1 MGIVYKSS
9 VKKKFNTKVIHSG
22 HSSDNETGAVMPPI
36 HLSSTFKQNKPGDFQ
51 YEYARTKNPSRDILE
66 KLLASIES
74 GKQAFAFSSGM
85 AAINT
90 VCDLFGENYHVI
102 CSDDVYGGTRRLFDK
117 VKTNIDV
124 TYVDFD
130 TNVNWDDIVTERT
143 KFVWAETPSN
153 PLMKIIDIK
162 NTAEIAHGFNL
173 PVICDNTFASP
184 YNQRPLEL
192 GADLVVSSSTKY
204 LGGHSDIVGGS
215 IVIKDQDLYAE
226 KISYLQNAV
235 GAIPSPFD
243 CYLLTRSIKTLSV
256 RMQKHNENGEKVANF
271 LESHPKVIKIH
282 YPGTDQKYKS
292 IASKQ
297 MSGFGG
303 MMSIVL
309 DTNLEGVNKFLSHLK
324 IFTLAESLG
333 GVESLIEHPA
343 IMTHASI
350 EKKIRDS
357 LGISDSLLRLSVG
370 IEDVEDIID
379 DLNQALD
386 TI

>member
-1 MGIVYKSS
+1 M
-9 VKKKFNTKVIHSG
+9 KKKFNTKVIHSG
-22 HSSDNETGAVMPPI
+22 HGSDNETGAVMPPI

-74 GKQAFAFSSGM
+74 GKQAFTFSSGM

-117 VKTNIDV
+117 VKTNIDI

-162 NTAEIAHGFNL
+162 NTAEIAHDFNL

-297 MSGFGG
+297 MNGFGG

-309 DTNLEGVNKFLSHLK
+309 DTNLEGVNTFLSHLK

-350 EKKIRDS
+350 DKKIRDS
-357 LGISDSLLRLSVG
+357 LGISDNLLRLSVG

>member
-1 MGIVYKSS
+1 M
-9 VKKKFNTKVIHSG
+9 VKKKFSTKVIHSG
-22 HSSDNETGAVMPPI
+22 HGSDNETGAVMPPI

-130 TNVNWDDIVTERT
+130 TNVNWDDIVNDRT

-162 NTAEIAHGFNL
+162 NTAEIAHGFKL

-215 IVIKDQDLYAE
+215 IVIKDQDLYGE
-226 KISYLQNAV
+226 KIAYLQNAV

-256 RMQKHNENGEKVANF
+256 RMQKHNENGEKVASF
-271 LESHPKVIKIH
+271 LESHPKITKIH

-309 DTNLEGVNKFLSHLK
+309 DTNLEGVNTFLSNLK

-333 GVESLIEHPA
+333 GVESFIEHPA

-350 EKKIRDS
+350 DKKIRDS

-370 IEDVEDIID
+370 IEDVEDIIE
-379 DLNQALD
+379 DLKQALE

>member
-1 MGIVYKSS
+1 M
-9 VKKKFNTKVIHSG
+9 VKKKFSTKVIHSG
-22 HSSDNETGAVMPPI
+22 HGSDNETGAVMPPI

-51 YEYARTKNPSRDILE
+51 FEYARTKNPSRDILE

-74 GKQAFAFSSGM
+74 GEQAFAFSSGM

-117 VKTNIDV
+117 VKTNIDI

-130 TNVNWDDIVTERT
+130 TNVNWDDIVNDRT
-143 KFVWAETPSN
+143 KFVWVETPSN

-162 NTAEIAHGFNL
+162 NTAEISHGFNL

-184 YNQRPLEL
+184 FNQRPLEV

-215 IVIKDQDLYAE
+215 IVIKDQDLYGE
-226 KISYLQNAV
+226 KIAYLQNAV

-256 RMQKHNENGEKVANF
+256 RMQKHNENGEKVASF
-271 LESHPKVIKIH
+271 LESHPKITKIH

-292 IASKQ
+292 IAKKQ

-309 DTNLEGVNKFLSHLK
+309 DTNLEGVNTFLSNLK

-350 EKKIRDS
+350 DKKIRDS

-370 IEDVEDIID
+370 VEDVEDIIE
-379 DLNQALD
+379 DLKQALE

>member
-1 MGIVYKSS
+1 M
-9 VKKKFNTKVIHSG
+9 KKKFNTKVIHSG
-22 HSSDNETGAVMPPI
+22 HGSDNETGAVMPPI

-292 IASKQ
+292 IASNQ

-309 DTNLEGVNKFLSHLK
+309 DTNLEGVNTFLSHLK

-350 EKKIRDS
+350 DKKIRDS

>member
-1 MGIVYKSS
+1 M
-9 VKKKFNTKVIHSG
+9 VKKKFSTKVIHSG
-22 HSSDNETGAVMPPI
+22 HGSDKETGAVMPPI

-130 TNVNWDDIVTERT
+130 TNVNWDDIVNDRT

-162 NTAEIAHGFNL
+162 NTAEIAHGFKL

-215 IVIKDQDLYAE
+215 IVIKDQDLYGE
-226 KISYLQNAV
+226 KIAYLQNAV

-256 RMQKHNENGEKVANF
+256 RMQKHNENGEKVASF
-271 LESHPKVIKIH
+271 LESHPKITKIH

-309 DTNLEGVNKFLSHLK
+309 DTNLEGVNTFLSNLK

-350 EKKIRDS
+350 DKKIRDS

-370 IEDVEDIID
+370 IEDVEDIIE
-379 DLNQALD
+379 DLKQALE

>member
-1 MGIVYKSS
+1 M
-9 VKKKFNTKVIHSG
+9 VKKKFSTKVIHSG
-22 HSSDNETGAVMPPI
+22 HGSDNETGAVMPPI

-74 GKQAFAFSSGM
+74 GEQAFAFSSGM

-130 TNVNWDDIVTERT
+130 TNVNWDDIVNDRT

-162 NTAEIAHGFNL
+162 NTAEIAHGFKL

-215 IVIKDQDLYAE
+215 IVIKDQDLYGE
-226 KISYLQNAV
+226 KIAYLQNAV

-256 RMQKHNENGEKVANF
+256 RMQKHNENGEKVASF
-271 LESHPKVIKIH
+271 LESHPKITKIH

-309 DTNLEGVNKFLSHLK
+309 DTNLEGVNTFLSNLK

-350 EKKIRDS
+350 DKKIRDS

-370 IEDVEDIID
+370 IEDVEDIIE
-379 DLNQALD
+379 DLKQALE

>member
-1 MGIVYKSS
+1 M
-9 VKKKFNTKVIHSG
+9 KKKFNTKVIHSG
-22 HSSDNETGAVMPPI
+22 HGSDNETGAVMPPI

-130 TNVNWDDIVTERT
+130 TNVNWDDIVTEST

-162 NTAEIAHGFNL
+162 NTAETAHGFNL

>member
-1 MGIVYKSS
+1 M
-9 VKKKFNTKVIHSG
+9 KKKFNTKVIHSG
-22 HSSDNETGAVMPPI
+22 HGSDNETGAVMPPI

-117 VKTNIDV
+117 VKTNIDI

-143 KFVWAETPSN
+143 KFVWVETPSN

-162 NTAEIAHGFNL
+162 NTAEIAHDFNL

-215 IVIKDQDLYAE
+215 IVIKDQDQYAE

-297 MSGFGG
+297 MNGFGG

-309 DTNLEGVNKFLSHLK
+309 DTNLEGVNTFLSHLK

-350 EKKIRDS
+350 DKKIRDS

>member
-1 MGIVYKSS
+1 M
-9 VKKKFNTKVIHSG
+9 VKKKFSTKVIHSG
-22 HSSDNETGAVMPPI
+22 HGSDNETGAVMPPI

-74 GKQAFAFSSGM
+74 GEQAFAFSSGM

-130 TNVNWDDIVTERT
+130 TNVNWDDIVNDRT

-162 NTAEIAHGFNL
+162 NTAEIAHGFKL

-215 IVIKDQDLYAE
+215 IIIKDQDLYGE
-226 KISYLQNAV
+226 KIAYLQNAV

-256 RMQKHNENGEKVANF
+256 RMQKHNENGEKVASF
-271 LESHPKVIKIH
+271 LESHPKITKIH

-309 DTNLEGVNKFLSHLK
+309 DTNLEGVNTFLSNLK

-350 EKKIRDS
+350 DKKIRDS

-370 IEDVEDIID
+370 IEDVEDIIE
-379 DLNQALD
+379 DLKQALE

>member
-1 MGIVYKSS
+1 M
-9 VKKKFNTKVIHSG
+9 VKKKFSTKVIHSG
-22 HSSDNETGAVMPPI
+22 HGSDNETGAVMPPI

-74 GKQAFAFSSGM
+74 GERAFAFSSGM

-130 TNVNWDDIVTERT
+130 TNVNWDDIVNDRT

-162 NTAEIAHGFNL
+162 NTAEIAHGFKL

-215 IVIKDQDLYAE
+215 IVIKDQDLYGE
-226 KISYLQNAV
+226 KIAYLQNAV

-256 RMQKHNENGEKVANF
+256 RMQKHNENGEKIAGF
-271 LESHPKVIKIH
+271 LESHPKITKIH

-309 DTNLEGVNKFLSHLK
+309 DTNLEGINTFLSNLK

-350 EKKIRDS
+350 DKKIRDS

-370 IEDVEDIID
+370 IEDVEDIIE
-379 DLNQALD
+379 DLKQALE

>member
-1 MGIVYKSS
+1 M
-9 VKKKFNTKVIHSG
+9 KKKFNTKVIHSG
-22 HSSDNETGAVMPPI
+22 HGSDNETGAVMPPI

-309 DTNLEGVNKFLSHLK
+309 DTNLEGVNTFLSHLK

-350 EKKIRDS
+350 DKKIRDS
-357 LGISDSLLRLSVG
+357 LGISDSLIRLSVG

>member
-1 MGIVYKSS
+1 

-22 HSSDNETGAVMPPI
+22 HGSDNETGAVMPPI

-66 KLLASIES
+66 KLLASLES
-74 GKQAFAFSSGM
+74 GTQAFAFSSGM

-90 VCDLFGENYHVI
+90 VCDLFGENYHVV
-102 CSDDVYGGTRRLFDK
+102 CSDDVYGGTRRLFDR

-130 TNVNWDDIVTERT
+130 SNVNWDDIVTDRT

-162 NTAEIAHGFNL
+162 NTAEIAHGFNV

-215 IVIKDQDLYAE
+215 IVIKDAKKYGE
-226 KISYLQNAV
+226 KIAYLQNAV

-256 RMQKHNENGEKVANF
+256 RMQKHNENGETVAKF
-271 LESHPKVIKIH
+271 LDSHPKILKIH
-282 YPGTDQKYKS
+282 YPGTDLKYKS

-309 DTNLEGVNKFLSHLK
+309 DTNLEGVNTFLSSLK

-350 EKKIRDS
+350 DKKIRDS

>member
-1 MGIVYKSS
+1 

-130 TNVNWDDIVTERT
+130 TNVNWDDVVTERT

-297 MSGFGG
+297 MNGFGG

-309 DTNLEGVNKFLSHLK
+309 DTNLEGVNTFLSHLK

-350 EKKIRDS
+350 DKKIRDS

>member
-1 MGIVYKSS
+1 M
-9 VKKKFNTKVIHSG
+9 VKKKFSTKLIHSG
-22 HSSDNETGAVMPPI
+22 HGSDNETGAVMPPI

-74 GKQAFAFSSGM
+74 GEQAFAFSSGM

-90 VCDLFGENYHVI
+90 VCDLFGDNYHVI

-124 TYVDFD
+124 SYVDFD
-130 TNVNWDDIVTERT
+130 TNVNWDDIVNDRT
-143 KFVWAETPSN
+143 KFVWVETPSN

-162 NTAEIAHGFNL
+162 NTAEIAHGFKL

-215 IVIKDQDLYAE
+215 IVIKDQDLYGE
-226 KISYLQNAV
+226 KIAYLQNAV

-256 RMQKHNENGEKVANF
+256 RMQKHNENGEKVASF
-271 LESHPKVIKIH
+271 LESHPKITKIH

-303 MMSIVL
+303 MMSVVL
-309 DTNLEGVNKFLSHLK
+309 DTNLEGVNTFLSNLK

-350 EKKIRDS
+350 DKKIRDS

-379 DLNQALD
+379 DLKQALD

>member
-1 MGIVYKSS
+1 M
-9 VKKKFNTKVIHSG
+9 VKKKFSTKVIHSG
-22 HSSDNETGAVMPPI
+22 HGSDNETGAVMPPI

-130 TNVNWDDIVTERT
+130 TNVNWDDIINDRT

-162 NTAEIAHGFNL
+162 NTAEIAHGFKL

-215 IVIKDQDLYAE
+215 IVIKDQDLYGE
-226 KISYLQNAV
+226 KIAYLQNAV

-256 RMQKHNENGEKVANF
+256 RMQKHNENGEKVASF
-271 LESHPKVIKIH
+271 LESHPKITKIH

-309 DTNLEGVNKFLSHLK
+309 DTNLKGVNTFLSNLK

-350 EKKIRDS
+350 DKKIRDS

-370 IEDVEDIID
+370 IEDVEDIIE
-379 DLNQALD
+379 DLKQALE

>member
-1 MGIVYKSS
+1 M
-9 VKKKFNTKVIHSG
+9 VKKKFSTKVIHSG
-22 HSSDNETGAVMPPI
+22 HGSDNETGAVMPPI

-74 GKQAFAFSSGM
+74 GEQAFAFSSGM

-130 TNVNWDDIVTERT
+130 TNVNWDDIVNDRT

-162 NTAEIAHGFNL
+162 NTAEIAHGFKL

-215 IVIKDQDLYAE
+215 IIIKDQDLYGE
-226 KISYLQNAV
+226 KIAYLQNAV

-256 RMQKHNENGEKVANF
+256 RMQKHNENGEKVASF
-271 LESHPKVIKIH
+271 LESHPKITKIH

-303 MMSIVL
+303 MMSVVL
-309 DTNLEGVNKFLSHLK
+309 DTNLEGVNTFLSNLK

-350 EKKIRDS
+350 DKKIRDS

-370 IEDVEDIID
+370 IEDVEDIIE
-379 DLNQALD
+379 DLKQALE

>member
-1 MGIVYKSS
+1 M
-9 VKKKFNTKVIHSG
+9 VKKKFSTKVIHSG
-22 HSSDNETGAVMPPI
+22 HGSDKETGAVMPPI

-124 TYVDFD
+124 TDVDFD
-130 TNVNWDDIVTERT
+130 TNVNWDDIVNDRT

-162 NTAEIAHGFNL
+162 NTAEIAHGFKL

-215 IVIKDQDLYAE
+215 IVIKDQDLYGE
-226 KISYLQNAV
+226 KIAYLQNAV

-256 RMQKHNENGEKVANF
+256 RMQKHNENGEKVASF
-271 LESHPKVIKIH
+271 LESHPKITKIH

-303 MMSIVL
+303 MMSVVL
-309 DTNLEGVNKFLSHLK
+309 DTNLEGVNTFLSNLK

-350 EKKIRDS
+350 DKKIRDS

-370 IEDVEDIID
+370 IEDVEDIIE
-379 DLNQALD
+379 DLKQALE

>member
-1 MGIVYKSS
+1 M
-9 VKKKFNTKVIHSG
+9 KKKFNTKVIHSG
-22 HSSDNETGAVMPPI
+22 HGSDNETGAVMPPI

-282 YPGTDQKYKS
+282 YPGMDQKYKS

-309 DTNLEGVNKFLSHLK
+309 DTNLEGVNTFLSHLK

-350 EKKIRDS
+350 DKKIRDS

>member
-1 MGIVYKSS
+1 M
-9 VKKKFNTKVIHSG
+9 KKKFNTKVIHSG
-22 HSSDNETGAVMPPI
+22 HGSDNETGAVMPPI

-117 VKTNIDV
+117 VKTNIDI

-143 KFVWAETPSN
+143 KFVWVETPSN

-162 NTAEIAHGFNL
+162 NIAEIAHDFNL

-297 MSGFGG
+297 MNGFGG

-309 DTNLEGVNKFLSHLK
+309 DTNLEGVNTFLSHLK

-350 EKKIRDS
+350 DKKIRDS

>member
-1 MGIVYKSS
+1 M
-9 VKKKFNTKVIHSG
+9 KKKFNTKVIHSG
-22 HSSDNETGAVMPPI
+22 HGSDNETGAVMPPI

-117 VKTNIDV
+117 VKMNIDV

-309 DTNLEGVNKFLSHLK
+309 DTNLEGVNTFLSHLK

-350 EKKIRDS
+350 DKKIRDS

-379 DLNQALD
+379 DLKQALD

>member
-1 MGIVYKSS
+1 

-22 HSSDNETGAVMPPI
+22 HGSDNETGALMPPI
-36 HLSSTFKQNKPGDFQ
+36 HLSSTFKQNKPGDFK

-130 TNVNWDDIVTERT
+130 SNVNWDDIVNNRT
-143 KFVWAETPSN
+143 KFIWAETPSN

-215 IVIKDQDLYAE
+215 IIVKDQDLYGE
-226 KISYLQNAV
+226 KIAYLQNAV

-256 RMQKHNENGEKVANF
+256 RMQKHNENGEKVASF
-271 LESHPKVIKIH
+271 LESHPKIIKIH

-303 MMSIVL
+303 MMSIIL
-309 DTNLEGVNKFLSHLK
+309 DTNLDGVNAFLSNLK

-350 EKKIRDS
+350 DKKIRDS
-357 LGISDSLLRLSVG
+357 LGISDTLLRLSVG

-379 DLNQALD
+379 DLKQALEN
-386 TI
+386 I

>member
-1 MGIVYKSS
+1 M
-9 VKKKFNTKVIHSG
+9 VKKKFSTKVIHSG
-22 HSSDNETGAVMPPI
+22 HGSDKETGAVMPPI

-130 TNVNWDDIVTERT
+130 TNVNWDDIVNDRT

-162 NTAEIAHGFNL
+162 NTVEIAHGFKL

-215 IVIKDQDLYAE
+215 IVIKDQDLYGE
-226 KISYLQNAV
+226 KIAYLQNAV

-256 RMQKHNENGEKVANF
+256 RMQKHNENGEKVASF
-271 LESHPKVIKIH
+271 LESHPKITKIH

-303 MMSIVL
+303 MMSVVL
-309 DTNLEGVNKFLSHLK
+309 DTNLEGVNTFLSNLK

-350 EKKIRDS
+350 DKKIRDS

-370 IEDVEDIID
+370 IEDVEDIIE
-379 DLNQALD
+379 DLKQALE

>member
-1 MGIVYKSS
+1 M
-9 VKKKFNTKVIHSG
+9 VKKKFSTKVIHSG
-22 HSSDNETGAVMPPI
+22 HGSDNETGAVMPPI

-130 TNVNWDDIVTERT
+130 TNVNWDDIVNDRT

-162 NTAEIAHGFNL
+162 NTAEIAHGFKL

-192 GADLVVSSSTKY
+192 GADFVVSSSTKY

-215 IVIKDQDLYAE
+215 IVIKDQDLYGE
-226 KISYLQNAV
+226 KIAYLQNAV

-256 RMQKHNENGEKVANF
+256 RMQKHNENGEKVASF
-271 LESHPKVIKIH
+271 LESHPKITKIH

-309 DTNLEGVNKFLSHLK
+309 DTNLEGVNTFLSNLK

-350 EKKIRDS
+350 DKKIRDS

-370 IEDVEDIID
+370 IEDVEDIIE
-379 DLNQALD
+379 DLKQALE

>member
-1 MGIVYKSS
+1 

-36 HLSSTFKQNKPGDFQ
+36 HLSSTFKQNKPGDFE
-51 YEYARTKNPSRDILE
+51 YEYARTKNPTRDILE

-117 VKTNIDV
+117 VKSNIDV

-271 LESHPKVIKIH
+271 LESHPKIIKIH

-292 IASKQ
+292 IAIKQ

-309 DTNLEGVNKFLSHLK
+309 DANLEGVNKFLSHLK

-350 EKKIRDS
+350 DKKIRDS
-357 LGISDSLLRLSVG
+357 LGITDSLLRLSIG
-370 IEDVEDIID
+370 IEDVEDLID

>member
-22 HSSDNETGAVMPPI
+22 HGSDNETGAVMPPI

-309 DTNLEGVNKFLSHLK
+309 DTNLEGVNTFLSRLK

>member
-1 MGIVYKSS
+1 

-22 HSSDNETGAVMPPI
+22 HGSDNETGAVMPPI

-309 DTNLEGVNKFLSHLK
+309 DTNLEGVNTFLSHLK

>member
-1 MGIVYKSS
+1 M
-9 VKKKFNTKVIHSG
+9 KKKFNTKVIHSG
-22 HSSDNETGAVMPPI
+22 HGSDNETGAVMPPI

-66 KLLASIES
+66 NLLASIES

-309 DTNLEGVNKFLSHLK
+309 DTNLEGVNTFLSHLK

-350 EKKIRDS
+350 DKKIRDS

>member
-1 MGIVYKSS
+1 M

-22 HSSDNETGAVMPPI
+22 HGSDNETGAVMPPI
-36 HLSSTFKQNKPGDFQ
+36 HLSSTFKQNKPGDFK

-90 VCDLFGENYHVI
+90 ICDLFGDNYHVI

-117 VKTNIDV
+117 VKTNIDI

-130 TNVNWDDIVTERT
+130 TNVNWDEIITDRT
-143 KFVWAETPSN
+143 KFVWVETPSN

-162 NTAEIAHGFNL
+162 NTVEIAKSFNL

-215 IVIKDQDLYAE
+215 IVIKDQDLYGE
-226 KISYLQNAV
+226 KIAYFQNAV

-256 RMQKHNENGEKVANF
+256 RMQKHNENGSKVASF
-271 LESHPKVIKIH
+271 LESHPKIKKMH

-303 MMSIVL
+303 MMSVVL
-309 DTNLEGVNKFLSHLK
+309 DTNLEGIDTFLSNLK

-350 EKKIRDS
+350 DKKIRDS

-379 DLNQALD
+379 DLIQALD

>member
-1 MGIVYKSS
+1 M
-9 VKKKFNTKVIHSG
+9 VKKKFSTKVIHSG
-22 HSSDNETGAVMPPI
+22 HGSDNETGAVMPPI

-130 TNVNWDDIVTERT
+130 TNVNWDDIVNDRT

-162 NTAEIAHGFNL
+162 NTVEIAHGFKL

-215 IVIKDQDLYAE
+215 IVIKDQDLYGE
-226 KISYLQNAV
+226 KIAYLQNAV

-271 LESHPKVIKIH
+271 LESHPKITKIH

-309 DTNLEGVNKFLSHLK
+309 DTNLEGVNTFLSNLK

-350 EKKIRDS
+350 DKKIRDS

-370 IEDVEDIID
+370 IEDVEDIIE
-379 DLNQALD
+379 DLKQALE

>member
-1 MGIVYKSS
+1 LGIVYKSS

-130 TNVNWDDIVTERT
+130 TNVNWDDIVTEHT
-143 KFVWAETPSN
+143 KFIWAETPSN

-309 DTNLEGVNKFLSHLK
+309 DTNLEGVNTFLSHLK

>member
-1 MGIVYKSS
+1 M
-9 VKKKFNTKVIHSG
+9 VKKKFSTKVIHSG
-22 HSSDNETGAVMPPI
+22 HGSDNETGAVMPPI

-74 GKQAFAFSSGM
+74 GEQAFAFSSGM

-130 TNVNWDDIVTERT
+130 TNVNWDDIVNDRT

-162 NTAEIAHGFNL
+162 NTVEIAHGFKL

-215 IVIKDQDLYAE
+215 IVIKDQDLYGE
-226 KISYLQNAV
+226 KIAYLQNAV

-256 RMQKHNENGEKVANF
+256 RMQKHNENGEKVASF
-271 LESHPKVIKIH
+271 LESHPKITKIH

-303 MMSIVL
+303 MMSVVL
-309 DTNLEGVNKFLSHLK
+309 DTNLEGVNTFLSNLK

-350 EKKIRDS
+350 DKKIRDS

-370 IEDVEDIID
+370 IEDVEDIIE
-379 DLNQALD
+379 DLKQALE

>member
-1 MGIVYKSS
+1 M
-9 VKKKFNTKVIHSG
+9 KKKFNTKVIHSG
-22 HSSDNETGAVMPPI
+22 HGSDNETGALMPPI

-130 TNVNWDDIVTERT
+130 SNVNWDDIVNNRT
-143 KFVWAETPSN
+143 KFIWAETPSN

-215 IVIKDQDLYAE
+215 IIVKDQDLYGE
-226 KISYLQNAV
+226 KIAYLQNAV

-256 RMQKHNENGEKVANF
+256 RMQKHNENGEKVASF
-271 LESHPKVIKIH
+271 LESHPKIIKIH

-303 MMSIVL
+303 MMSIIL
-309 DTNLEGVNKFLSHLK
+309 DTNLDGVNAFLSNLK

-350 EKKIRDS
+350 DKKIRDS
-357 LGISDSLLRLSVG
+357 LGISDTLLRLSVG

-379 DLNQALD
+379 DLKQALEN
-386 TI
+386 I